1 MNSVGAIKAMDQDEQ
16 QLQTVISD
24 ILTTALRDTV
34 YPVDFSIYSTCPRAE
49 VEPLDLPVIYP
60 VHYDSLAVSV
70 GSSEKMPAPA
80 SMAVFC
86 FLFSVFLCPR
96 TLVIAHRT
104 RFETLCT
111 VFSPKKQTD
120 TSHCSRP
127 PLCLWNSPFLQLSV
141 QNSTPHFPCLR
152 WEFVL
157 FPLMIFESKKNSLL
171 RSLFSG
177 QPILS
182 ILLQFLVSITH

>member
-104 RFETLCT
+104 RFETSVQC
-111 VFSPKKQTD
+111 FHPKNKQTLLIALA
-120 TSHCSRP
+120 H
-127 PLCLWNSPFLQLSV
+127 LCV
-141 QNSTPHFPCLR
+141 YGIR
-152 WEFVL
+152 
-157 FPLMIFESKKNSLL
+157 
-171 RSLFSG
+171 LFSNS
-177 QPILS
+177 QFRILHLIS
-182 ILLQFLVSITH
+182 RVSVENSYCSPL